1 MGGANKQMGAGAG
14 ATPEIRQA
22 TLPTAADYRTE
33 FAAQRKDAAKAQTQA
48 DLAKFI
54 AGSLGNI
61 GSQFGQMQAPK
72 PLNQWRDV
80 QTYSADPNSGSLQ
93 FTPLSPPQVFDDQK
107 NAVALGMVSGL
118 SSLASGAL
126 SGLSYNLGSKSG
138 SNMNYKG

>member
-1 MGGANKQMGAGAG
+1 MGGANKQMGAGVG

-33 FAAQRKDAAKAQTQA
+33 FAAQRQDAAKAQTQA

-54 AGSLGNI
+54 AGSLGDI
-61 GSQFGQMQAPK
+61 GSKFGQQQPTNT
-72 PLNQWRDV
+72 LNQWRDV
-80 QTYSADPNSGSLQ
+80 QKYSSDPNSGGLQ

-107 NAVALGMVSGL
+107 NAVALGMISGL

-126 SGLSYNLGSKSG
+126 SGISYGKGSG
-138 SNMNYKG
+138 SNMGYKG